1 MFTSTHLTCLFLSI
15 TIKYHSIPR
24 KTTGLSGCFSC
35 DCIWLQLW
43 IVDIFSETTKKINKF
58 LQGNA
63 RFLLWNYANKIFS
76 GFTVYLGIN
85 HSLFHVYT
93 TTGDRT
99 VFFLTSMIS
108 KEKFLL
114 KSSNNILFVFRSS
127 SNRFQVF
134 VAPTTEKIILLKT
147 RLHFGCNEEKYRFA
161 WGRLIFL
168 FFQSFKLQSLYNNWC
183 KITG

>member
-1 MFTSTHLTCLFLSI
+1 
-15 TIKYHSIPR
+15 
-24 KTTGLSGCFSC
+24 
-35 DCIWLQLW
+35 
-43 IVDIFSETTKKINKF
+43 
-58 LQGNA
+58 
-63 RFLLWNYANKIFS
+63 
-76 GFTVYLGIN
+76 
-85 HSLFHVYT
+85 
-93 TTGDRT
+93 
-99 VFFLTSMIS
+99 MIS

-168 FFQSFKLQSLYNNWC
+168 FFFNRLSFNLYITTDVKSQDRKYYWNKKSAEPYLSKTFSTLFSASSRLINLVFSGEGQNKSLVIKSGMFVCNRNRDTQLRLSFQLF
-183 KITG
+183 KE